1 MADPALPGRVAF
13 DGSSRSSLEQRLEG
27 AGVQLNAHART
38 LLLDPVFDAPIE
50 GEIAIIALA
59 VGELGFPA
67 GATLPRILAAAR
79 ERELH
84 PCPPQTGPYLR
95 LAYLGQPSAPDNR
108 TNEGRAPTA
117 SLTLVTERLSPDDD
131 YPRGF
136 YLRTIDGK
144 PWLRGFRCDDDHVFS
159 AHDRLVF
166 RSR

>member
-1 MADPALPGRVAF
+1 M
-13 DGSSRSSLEQRLEG
+13 
-27 AGVQLNAHART
+27 
-38 LLLDPVFDAPIE
+38 
-50 GEIAIIALA
+50 
-59 VGELGFPA
+59 GELGFPA

-79 ERELH
+79 ERGLR

-95 LAYLGQPSAPDNR
+95 LTYLGQPSAPDNR

-117 SLTLVTERLSPDDD
+117 PLTLVTERLSPDDD

-144 PWLRGFRCDDDHVFS
+144 PWLRGFRCDDEHVFS